1 MAHTTTII
9 GPETTVQGA
18 VTGEG
23 PLSVEGAIH
32 GQVTL
37 AQDLTIEPSGLVN
50 GEVRVREAIVHGR
63 LEGTLIA
70 TQRLILSSSAHVTG
84 HIEAPLIRIDDG
96 AHFSG
101 EVEMDLEGAA
111 PAVSSGTTTSRQS
124 FTTPARAASVAST
137 RPAPSSAPTRTVT
150 PPAAPAPSAP
160 AQAATQAS
168 PSSTTTTVV
177 VEEEEEVEEQDAM
190 EETDT
195 STSESNL
202 DPAILA
208 EYDDQTV
215 KELREELRRRDLP
228 VSGTKQEL
236 IERLVEDN
244 TP

>member
-18 VTGEG
+18 VTGQG
-23 PLSVEGAIH
+23 PLSVEGVVH
-32 GQVTL
+32 GQVSL
-37 AQDLTIEPSGLVN
+37 EQELTIAETGSVQ
-50 GEVRVREAIVHGR
+50 GEVRVREAIVHGH

-70 TQRLILSSSAHVTG
+70 TERLILTSSARVTG

-101 EVEMDLEGAA
+101 EVAMELEGDAPAA
-111 PAVSSGTTTSRQS
+111 PARQS
-124 FTTPARAASVAST
+124 FTTPARTAPVSSTAA
-137 RPAPSSAPTRTVT
+137 RPAPARTTTAPVARPSSP
-150 PPAAPAPSAP
+150 PPAPVTSATT
-160 AQAATQAS
+160 QTATQSAV
-168 PSSTTTTVV
+168 TTTVV
-177 VEEEEEVEEQDAM
+177 VEEDTPEEEQEPTTEEHS
-190 EETDT
+190 
-195 STSESNL
+195 STAGSNL

-236 IERLVEDN
+236 IERLVED
-244 TP
+244 TSS